1 MYDLKDIR
9 ENPDAFDHGLKR
21 RGLDPLAG
29 EILALDEKARALTVE
44 MNEAQAQRNAAS
56 KAIGAAK
63 AKGDE
68 AEFERLRAEV
78 EALKQSLPKLEQE
91 EKALR
96 DILAGMLASLPNAPA
111 EDVPDGM
118 DESDNVE
125 IRRWG
130 EPRPAEGAR
139 QHFNLGEAL
148 AAPSG
153 PAMDFETAAKMSG
166 ARFALLRGGLA
177 RLERAL
183 GQFMLDLHTTEFGY
197 EEVSPPYLVRDEAI
211 FGVGQLPKFTED
223 LFTAAD
229 ITKREEL
236 LDAALVGINEVFR
249 QTPEGPERL
258 TQAIKKTLDSA
269 QTHEQFWLIPTA
281 EAALTNMV
289 REDILEADALPF
301 RFTALTPCFRSE
313 AGSAG
318 RDTRGMIR
326 LHQFQKVELV
336 SITRPDQSEAEHER
350 MTQAAETVLKR
361 LELPFRTMVLS
372 AGDMGFSAHKT
383 YDLEVWLPGQGAY
396 REISSCSNCGAF
408 QARRM
413 KARYRPDPQEKQTA
427 FVHTLNGSGLAVG
440 RALVAVMENYQQAD
454 GSIAVPAALQA
465 YMGGLERIG

>member
-9 ENPDAFDHGLKR
+9 YDPTAFDQGLKR
-21 RGLDPLAG
+21 RGLGPMAA
-29 EILALDEKARALTVE
+29 EILDLDEKARALTVE
-44 MNEAQAQRNAAS
+44 MNEAQAKRNAAS

-63 AKGDE
+63 ARGDE
-68 AEFERLRAEV
+68 GEFERLRAEV
-78 EALKQSLPKLEQE
+78 DAIKHALPALEVQEKSLRENIAARLS
-91 EKALR
+91 
-96 DILAGMLASLPNAPA
+96 GLPNAPA
-111 EDVPDGM
+111 EDVPDGT

-125 IRRWG
+125 VRRWG
-130 EPRPAEGAR
+130 TPRGQDGAK
-139 QHFNLGEAL
+139 QHFDLGEAL
-148 AAPSG
+148 MSASG
-153 PAMDFETAAKMSG
+153 PAMDFETAAKLSG

-183 GQFMLDLHTTEFGY
+183 GQFMIDLHTNEFDY
-197 EEVSPPYLVRDEAI
+197 EEVSPPYLVRDDAI

-223 LFTAAD
+223 LFTASD
-229 ITKREEL
+229 ITKRQEL
-236 LDAALVGINEVFR
+236 LDAALVGINDVYHS
-249 QTPEGPERL
+249 TPEGPERL
-258 TQAIKKTLDSA
+258 TQAIKTTLDAA

-281 EAALTNMV
+281 EAALTNIV
-289 REDILEADALPF
+289 RDDILDPGDLPM

-336 SITRPDQSEAEHER
+336 SITLPDQSDAEHER
-350 MTQAAETVLKR
+350 MTEAAETVLKR

-372 AGDMGFSAHKT
+372 AGDMGFSARKT

-413 KARYRPDPQEKQTA
+413 KARYRRDGEKATD

-440 RALVAVMENYQQAD
+440 RTLVAVMENYQQTD
-454 GSIAVPAALQA
+454 GSIAVPEVLRP
-465 YMGGLERIG
+465 YMGGLDTLG